1 MKYIVLVI
9 LIITPGFL
17 FSQSSP
23 SAAEILKKIDNN
35 TISDSKV
42 VISQMVIHG
51 RRGERTVRAKSWQRN
66 TDDSFTEYLD
76 PPREKGT
83 KMLKLGD
90 QLWTYSPSTDRTIMI
105 SGHLLRQSVMGSDL
119 SYEDMMEDPFL
130 SSQYDGEITGSG
142 KIEGRDVWIIGLSS
156 EKDNTAYAK
165 IKIWVDKERYLILKE
180 ELYAKSGKL
189 LKQVD
194 IHEVKLVEGRW
205 VAVYAT
211 YKDVL
216 KEGSGTELLI
226 ESISFDEKVPDYIFS
241 KASLRK

>member
-1 MKYIVLVI
+1 
-9 LIITPGFL
+9 
-17 FSQSSP
+17 
-23 SAAEILKKIDNN
+23 
-35 TISDSKV
+35 
-42 VISQMVIHG
+42 
-51 RRGERTVRAKSWQRN
+51 
-66 TDDSFTEYLD
+66 
-76 PPREKGT
+76 
-83 KMLKLGD
+83 
-90 QLWTYSPSTDRTIMI
+90 
-105 SGHLLRQSVMGSDL
+105 
-119 SYEDMMEDPFL
+119 MEDTYL
-130 SSQYDGEITGSG
+130 RNQYDGEITGSG

-165 IKIWVDKERYLILKE
+165 RKIWVDKERYLILKE

-194 IHEVKLVEGRW
+194 IHEVMLVEGRW

-226 ESISFDEKVPDYIFS
+226 ESISFDENVPDYIFS